1 MFSLQAKLINA
12 SGLHARPAS
21 DFVKLAK
28 SFASKITVRS
38 LERENT
44 VNAKSIVMI
53 LSQGFCKDT
62 TIEISAEGPDE
73 QAAVTALAELVS
85 SGFGEA

>member
-1 MFSLQAKLINA
+1 MFSMQAHLINA

-28 SFASKITVRS
+28 SFTSKITVRR
-38 LERENT
+38 LEQTDT

-53 LSQGFCKDT
+53 LSQGFCKGT
-62 TIEISAEGPDE
+62 AIEIAAEGVDE
-73 QAAVTALAELVS
+73 QAAVTALAKLVN
-85 SGFGEA
+85 SGFGEM

>member
-28 SFASKITVRS
+28 SFTSRITVRDV
-38 LERENT
+38 ERENA
-44 VNAKSIVMI
+44 VNAKSIVML

-62 TIEISAEGPDE
+62 TIEIAAEGADE
-73 QAAVTALAELVS
+73 QAAVTALVDLVG
-85 SGFGEA
+85 SGFGET